1 MPAAGYT
8 RRTDPV
14 ALRMARLLPVL
25 IACFAAAVPAT
36 AVHALT
42 VYDDALRNGFQDYS
56 YGGGSDF
63 ANGDPVHEGTA
74 SIAFTGNAF
83 NAVSFAHPDGDF
95 AATEYPVLH
104 FWIHGGAVG
113 NQQLRVIVQL
123 DDAMVAD
130 AELDGLIDDG
140 AIAAGEWREVEVTF
154 AAPPLGYSGAFD
166 RIDLQSDV
174 AGTQPVLYID
184 DVELLAPITDVVFAD
199 GFDGD
204 GPPPPAN
211 GLLVD
216 HDVPIDGM
224 LGDRFTWRDSADR
237 PRVAV
242 LAHNDGASGPGGTR
256 GGELREFRY
265 ETGSA
270 TRIVRAPPT
279 GAGGFGYV
287 VSHRFEGTS
296 GIAAD
301 DSPLGHGFPG
311 SFTRVFEG
319 RHHAILRFTQLYPRY
334 SRTDADPPNT
344 RYDVPVTIEWLFA
357 TGRDHPLWAV
367 TWDLSGVPVDA
378 LNDDSRAPYGELLFD
393 GAASQAEASPIAGVG
408 WGDRYRF
415 ASTGNPVTYNSAWTW
430 NVPNAI
436 PYVKLWTT
444 AVDAIMGSV
453 QTQTIVQ
460 QDAGGYYGV
469 DRWGTTSADGD
480 ACFAPLGPPSVMP
493 CDYNW
498 PFQSIN
504 YSLDPSTPDVPT
516 DNTRLAWG
524 TNFGFL
530 GQATYLIHG
539 SAYYGGPLPDTTA
552 PGWPRK
558 SYSTYVVLG
567 LHSADAVAAAVEQVE
582 AVQTVVLTANV
593 GTVATD
599 GPAGVGREDTMVY
612 DPPGY
617 DPVRGAL
624 TFTAAGN
631 ALDANIAVGAGALE
645 NPLLVIR
652 GYGAGYPTTLRYN
665 NAPLVADRDYFAS
678 LRPGAQELWITLD
691 LDLAG
696 AANRIEVIP

>member
-1 MPAAGYT
+1 MAHRLPILLALLAAAAPAA
-8 RRTDPV
+8 
-14 ALRMARLLPVL
+14 
-25 IACFAAAVPAT
+25 AA
-36 AVHALT
+36 ALT

-63 ANGDPVHEGTA
+63 ANTDPVHGGSA

-83 NAVSFAHPDGDF
+83 NAVSFAHPGGDLS
-95 AATEYPVLH
+95 TVDYPALH
-104 FWIHGGAVG
+104 FWVHGGAAG
-113 NQQLRVIVQL
+113 GQQLRVIVQH
-123 DDAMVAD
+123 DDAVVAD
-130 AELDGLIDDG
+130 AELDDLIQGG
-140 AIAAGEWREVEVTF
+140 AIAAGEWREIGVMF
-154 AAPPLGYSGAFD
+154 AAPPLGYGGVFD

-174 AGTQPVLYID
+174 AGAQPILYLD
-184 DVELLAPITDVVFAD
+184 DVELRAEADIVFAD
-199 GFDGD
+199 GFDGGD
-204 GPPPPAN
+204 LPPPSN
-211 GLLVD
+211 GLIVD

-224 LGDRFTWRDSADR
+224 LGDRFAWRGASGL

-242 LAHNDGASGPGGTR
+242 LAHNDGATGPGGTH
-256 GGELREFRY
+256 GGELREFHY
-265 ETGSA
+265 ETDAG
-270 TRIVRAPPT
+270 TRIVRAPPS

-296 GIAAD
+296 GIGAD

-311 SFTRVFEG
+311 TFERVFEG
-319 RHHAILRFTQLYPRY
+319 RHHAIFRFTQLYPRY

-357 TGRDHPLWAV
+357 TGRDDPLWAV

-393 GAASQAEASPIAGVG
+393 GAASAAQASPIAGVG

-415 ASTGNPVTYNSAWTW
+415 ASTGNPVTYNSGWTW
-430 NVPNAI
+430 NEPNTI
-436 PYVKLWTT
+436 PYVKLWTS
-444 AVDAIMGSV
+444 AVDATMGSV
-453 QTQTIVQ
+453 QTRTIVQ

-480 ACFAPLGPPSVMP
+480 ACFAPNGPPSVMP
-493 CDYNW
+493 CDFNW

-504 YSLDPSTPDVPT
+504 YSLNPYTPDVPT

-530 GQATYLIHG
+530 GQASYLIHG

-558 SYSTYVVLG
+558 SYSVYVVLG

-582 AVQTVVLTANV
+582 TMQTVSLTANV
-593 GTVATD
+593 GTVVAE
-599 GPAGVGREDTMVY
+599 GPAGVGRDDTMTY

-624 TFTAAGN
+624 AFAAAGN
-631 ALDANIAVGAGALE
+631 ALDANVAIGSGTLE
-645 NPLLVIR
+645 NPLLVIHSFD
-652 GYGAGYPTTLRYN
+652 GDYPSLVRCN
-665 NAPLVADRDYFAS
+665 GAPLAADVDYYAS
-678 LRPGAQELWITLD
+678 LRPGEQELWITLNR
-691 LDLAG
+691 DLAG
-696 AANRIEVIP
+696 PVNRIEVIP